1 MYKINGNPQQFPD
14 LDVFHKLSQQFL
26 PYAQKRLGF
35 DKPVG
40 INLISDPQNAKNPL
54 GKTAYYDP
62 NQLEVTVFVDKRH
75 VKDILRSMS
84 HELVHHTQNCRGEF
98 DGGVQTGPGYAQED
112 GHMRKMEK
120 EAYLEGQ
127 MLLRDF
133 EDNLKNSNL
142 KENQA
147 MGIKRNKSKN
157 IKEGVAKHYVK
168 TSPEGARKT
177 TFMGLSPEA
186 AKIPDK
192 ELDKLKLKRKNP
204 QKVSLPPKKKL
215 ELSEEDKP
223 DYPDIDKDGD
233 REESMKQAAAD
244 KKKKENAV
252 DEAHCPSGKRDDEET
267 LDEDIFAPNHYCVH
281 HGGVQ
286 MEGKVKLGTV
296 IGHNW
301 SNKLGRVTK
310 YDMQFA
316 DGTIVEGVRAEDIL
330 VTEASLANEHA
341 GHSAK
346 RDDDRRKQMKALH
359 KKDKQTDKAKP
370 EMDEVLEE
378 PGKLV
383 VGDDPT
389 EKGAEGE
396 KKKKDKEKKDKEK
409 KDQDVTMEN
418 WTRKNKDQLLFERL
432 TKMWTK

>member
-1 MYKINGNPQQFPD
+1 MHKMYKINGNPQQFPD

-112 GHMRKMEK
+112 GHMREMEK

-133 EDNLKNSNL
+133 EDNLK
-142 KENQA
+142 KENQQ
-147 MGIKRNKSKN
+147 MSRVN
-157 IKEGVAKHYVK
+157 
-168 TSPEGARKT
+168 
-177 TFMGLSPEA
+177 EA
-186 AKIPDK
+186 AK
-192 ELDKLKLKRKNP
+192 
-204 QKVSLPPKKKL
+204 
-215 ELSEEDKP
+215 P
-223 DYPDIDKDGD
+223 DYIDLDGD
-233 REESMKQAAAD
+233 GDKEESMKKAAAD
-244 KKKKENAV
+244 KKKKGKAV
-252 DEAHCPSGKRDDEET
+252 DEAHCPSGKRDDDET

-316 DGTIVEGVRAEDIL
+316 DGTIVEGVKAEDIL

-346 RDDDRRKQMKALH
+346 RDNDREKQMKAMY
-359 KKDKQTDKAKP
+359 KKDKQIDKLKPVRGKKQADQMLKTVSTAAKEADKANP
-370 EMDEVLEE
+370 EMDEALEE

-396 KKKKDKEKKDKEK
+396 KKKKDKKKKDKEK